1 MMFLED
7 MVVDVAHFQSLKL
20 VTDFY
25 EYITIN
31 NSYLPPYCCGDW
43 LNIDDGICPPDC
55 GADG

>member
-1 MMFLED
+1 MVLASSDKPYHRRMMMFLED

-31 NSYLPPYCCGDW
+31 NSYLPPYCCGD
-43 LNIDDGICPPDC
+43 
-55 GADG
+55 